1 MARKSTPDIMSSLMG
16 SDYSQQ
22 ERNKAVE
29 PVSNKE
35 DYPQTSKQA
44 SQEESNKEIKQSN
57 NTAVNT
63 ASNTARSTMAHTAS
77 IHTLSGGLSEGENI
91 AYTKAT
97 FNLSNE
103 TLDILEEVWF
113 SLRKKLRSKRIT
125 KTAIVEAAIELALA
139 EYEQKGEKAKLFK
152 KLDN

>member
-22 ERNKAVE
+22 EDNLQEDNIQEDHPQEIKQANNKAVK
-29 PVSNKE
+29 PV
-35 DYPQTSKQA
+35 
-44 SQEESNKEIKQSN
+44 
-57 NTAVNT
+57 
-63 ASNTARSTMAHTAS
+63 SNTARKAAMQSAV
-77 IHTLSGGLSEGENI
+77 IQEGGNYQ
-91 AYTKAT
+91 APTTKAT

-113 SLRKKLRSKRIT
+113 SLRKRLRSKRIT

-139 EYEQKGEKAKLFK
+139 EYEAKGEKAKLFK